1 MRVSRVVRE
10 YIEEKVRKAFAEK
23 STAEIEYEELR
34 QKISDFRSTL
44 NDAVDDF
51 IKMAIM
57 EFRTEFNI
65 PDDIEIKPSDYDRL
79 RTCEWNSAIR
89 NEAVTMEHK
98 RATAISNAI
107 KDIVV
112 TLELGGTRDDLD
124 KMLANLNTNY
134 MN

>member
-23 STAEIEYEELR
+23 STAEIEYDELR

-79 RTCEWNSAIR
+79 RTNDWNSAIR
-89 NEAVTMEHK
+89 NEASAMERK
-98 RATAISNAI
+98 REVARDNAI

-112 TLELGGTRDDLD
+112 TLELGGTKDDLE
-124 KMLANLNTNY
+124 KMLANINPNY

>member
-23 STAEIEYEELR
+23 STAEIEYAELK

-44 NDAVDDF
+44 DDAVDDF

-79 RTCEWNSAIR
+79 RINEWHSAIR
-89 NEAVTMEHK
+89 NEANAMERK
-98 RATAISNAI
+98 RNTAIDNAI

-112 TLELGGTRDDLD
+112 TLELGGTKDDLEQ
-124 KMLANLNTNY
+124 MLANINTNY

>member
-23 STAEIEYEELR
+23 STAEVEYEELKR
-34 QKISDFRSTL
+34 QISDFRSTL
-44 NDAVDDF
+44 DDAVDDF

-79 RTCEWNSAIR
+79 RVSDWNSAIR
-89 NEAVTMEHK
+89 NEANTMECK
-98 RATAISNAI
+98 REVARANAV

-112 TLELGGTRDDLD
+112 TLELGGTKDDLEQ
-124 KMLANLNTNY
+124 MLANINTNY